1 MISFIT
7 GFISD
12 IIMKSKSKLLHS
24 SDKLNQS
31 VHDVQSFLSK
41 CRDVQDELALVNDM
55 LDDVINISTGW
66 HEANNPAPAP
76 NKEAK
81 IEEDYKSLIKSSL
94 IDVIK
99 HALKKTSEYG
109 ISNGHHFYITF
120 DTTNPKNQ
128 IPEYL
133 KKDYPKTMMIVIE
146 NEFWNLKVEQE
157 YFSVDLKFKGKID
170 HLKINFS
177 SLKTFV
183 DPSVSFTLNLDI
195 EDKVMTKKPKNKTK
209 VLKKKQLENKSN
221 VIFLKPK
228 NS

>member
-1 MISFIT
+1 MNKK
-7 GFISD
+7 D
-12 IIMKSKSKLLHS
+12 I
-24 SDKLNQS
+24 
-31 VHDVQSFLSK
+31 FL
-41 CRDVQDELALVNDM
+41 
-55 LDDVINISTGW
+55 
-66 HEANNPAPAP
+66 
-76 NKEAK
+76 
-81 IEEDYKSLIKSSL
+81 DYKSLIKSSL

-120 DTTNPKNQ
+120 DTTNTENQ

-146 NEFWNLKVEQE
+146 NEFWNLKVEKE
-157 YFSVDLKFKGKID
+157 FFSVDLKFKGKVD

-195 EDKVMTKKPKNKTK
+195 EDKIISEKSKKKKK

-228 NS
+228 SY

>member
-1 MISFIT
+1 MNKK
-7 GFISD
+7 D
-12 IIMKSKSKLLHS
+12 I
-24 SDKLNQS
+24 
-31 VHDVQSFLSK
+31 FL
-41 CRDVQDELALVNDM
+41 
-55 LDDVINISTGW
+55 
-66 HEANNPAPAP
+66 
-76 NKEAK
+76 
-81 IEEDYKSLIKSSL
+81 DYKSLLKSSL

-170 HLKINFS
+170 HLKINFA

-195 EDKVMTKKPKNKTK
+195 EDKIISKKPKNNSKT
-209 VLKKKQLENKSN
+209 LKKKQLENKSN

-228 NS
+228 SS

>member
-1 MISFIT
+1 MKKK
-7 GFISD
+7 D
-12 IIMKSKSKLLHS
+12 I
-24 SDKLNQS
+24 
-31 VHDVQSFLSK
+31 FL
-41 CRDVQDELALVNDM
+41 
-55 LDDVINISTGW
+55 
-66 HEANNPAPAP
+66 
-76 NKEAK
+76 
-81 IEEDYKSLIKSSL
+81 DYKSLIKSSL
-94 IDVIK
+94 IEVIK
-99 HALKKTSEYG
+99 HALKKTSDYG

-120 DTTNPKNQ
+120 DTTHSKNQ

-146 NEFWNLKVEQE
+146 NEFWNLKVGQE

-195 EDKVMTKKPKNKTK
+195 ENKVISEKPKAKTK

-221 VIFLKPK
+221 IIFLKPK
-228 NS
+228 SS

>member
-1 MISFIT
+1 MNKKNI
-7 GFISD
+7 
-12 IIMKSKSKLLHS
+12 
-24 SDKLNQS
+24 
-31 VHDVQSFLSK
+31 FL
-41 CRDVQDELALVNDM
+41 
-55 LDDVINISTGW
+55 
-66 HEANNPAPAP
+66 
-76 NKEAK
+76 
-81 IEEDYKSLIKSSL
+81 DYKSLIKSSL

-120 DTTNPKNQ
+120 DTTNTKNQ

-183 DPSVSFTLNLDI
+183 DPSVSFTLNLEI
-195 EDKVMTKKPKNKTK
+195 EEIVISKKSEKKTK
-209 VLKKKQLENKSN
+209 VLKRIEVSPGEQLT
-221 VIFLKPK
+221 
-228 NS
+228 

>member
-1 MISFIT
+1 MNKK
-7 GFISD
+7 D
-12 IIMKSKSKLLHS
+12 I
-24 SDKLNQS
+24 
-31 VHDVQSFLSK
+31 FL
-41 CRDVQDELALVNDM
+41 
-55 LDDVINISTGW
+55 
-66 HEANNPAPAP
+66 
-76 NKEAK
+76 
-81 IEEDYKSLIKSSL
+81 DYKSLIKSSL

-146 NEFWNLKVEQE
+146 NEFWNLKVEKE
-157 YFSVDLKFKGKID
+157 FFSVDLKFKGKID

-195 EDKVMTKKPKNKTK
+195 EDKIISKKPKNNSKT
-209 VLKKKQLENKSN
+209 LKKKQLENKSN

-228 NS
+228 SS

>member
-1 MISFIT
+1 MNKK
-7 GFISD
+7 D
-12 IIMKSKSKLLHS
+12 I
-24 SDKLNQS
+24 
-31 VHDVQSFLSK
+31 FL
-41 CRDVQDELALVNDM
+41 
-55 LDDVINISTGW
+55 
-66 HEANNPAPAP
+66 
-76 NKEAK
+76 
-81 IEEDYKSLIKSSL
+81 DYKSLIKSSL

-120 DTTNPKNQ
+120 DTTNTENQ

-146 NEFWNLKVEQE
+146 NEFWNLKVEKE
-157 YFSVDLKFKGKID
+157 FFSVDLKFKGKID

-195 EDKVMTKKPKNKTK
+195 EDKIISEKSKKKKK

-228 NS
+228 SY

>member
-1 MISFIT
+1 MNKK
-7 GFISD
+7 D
-12 IIMKSKSKLLHS
+12 I
-24 SDKLNQS
+24 
-31 VHDVQSFLSK
+31 FL
-41 CRDVQDELALVNDM
+41 
-55 LDDVINISTGW
+55 
-66 HEANNPAPAP
+66 
-76 NKEAK
+76 
-81 IEEDYKSLIKSSL
+81 DYKSLIKSSL

-120 DTTNPKNQ
+120 DTTNTENQ

-146 NEFWNLKVEQE
+146 NEFWNLKVEKE
-157 YFSVDLKFKGKID
+157 FFSVDLKFKGKID

-195 EDKVMTKKPKNKTK
+195 EDKIISKKPKDKKK

-228 NS
+228 SS

>member
-1 MISFIT
+1 MNKK
-7 GFISD
+7 D
-12 IIMKSKSKLLHS
+12 I
-24 SDKLNQS
+24 
-31 VHDVQSFLSK
+31 FL
-41 CRDVQDELALVNDM
+41 
-55 LDDVINISTGW
+55 
-66 HEANNPAPAP
+66 
-76 NKEAK
+76 
-81 IEEDYKSLIKSSL
+81 DYKSLIKSSL

-120 DTTNPKNQ
+120 DTTNPKNK

-146 NEFWNLKVEQE
+146 NEFWNLKVERE
-157 YFSVDLKFKGKID
+157 YFSVELKFKGKID
-170 HLKINFS
+170 QLKINFS

-195 EDKVMTKKPKNKTK
+195 EDKVISKKSKSKTK

-228 NS
+228 SS

>member
-1 MISFIT
+1 MNKK
-7 GFISD
+7 D
-12 IIMKSKSKLLHS
+12 I
-24 SDKLNQS
+24 
-31 VHDVQSFLSK
+31 FL
-41 CRDVQDELALVNDM
+41 
-55 LDDVINISTGW
+55 
-66 HEANNPAPAP
+66 
-76 NKEAK
+76 
-81 IEEDYKSLIKSSL
+81 DYKSLIKSSL

-195 EDKVMTKKPKNKTK
+195 EDKIISKKPKDKKK
-209 VLKKKQLENKSN
+209 VLKKKAVRK
-221 VIFLKPK
+221 
-228 NS
+228 

>member
-1 MISFIT
+1 MNKK
-7 GFISD
+7 D
-12 IIMKSKSKLLHS
+12 I
-24 SDKLNQS
+24 
-31 VHDVQSFLSK
+31 FL
-41 CRDVQDELALVNDM
+41 
-55 LDDVINISTGW
+55 
-66 HEANNPAPAP
+66 
-76 NKEAK
+76 
-81 IEEDYKSLIKSSL
+81 DYKSLIKSSL

-120 DTTNPKNQ
+120 DTTNTENQ

-157 YFSVDLKFKGKID
+157 YFSVDLKFKGKVD
-170 HLKINFS
+170 HLRINFS

-195 EDKVMTKKPKNKTK
+195 EDKIISEKSKKKKK

-228 NS
+228 SY

>member
-1 MISFIT
+1 MNKK
-7 GFISD
+7 D
-12 IIMKSKSKLLHS
+12 I
-24 SDKLNQS
+24 
-31 VHDVQSFLSK
+31 FL
-41 CRDVQDELALVNDM
+41 
-55 LDDVINISTGW
+55 
-66 HEANNPAPAP
+66 
-76 NKEAK
+76 
-81 IEEDYKSLIKSSL
+81 DYKSLIKSSL

-109 ISNGHHFYITF
+109 ISNGHHFYITL
-120 DTTNPKNQ
+120 DTTYSKNQ

-157 YFSVDLKFKGKID
+157 YFSVDLKFKGKIEN
-170 HLKINFS
+170 LKINFA

-195 EDKVMTKKPKNKTK
+195 EDKIISKKPKNKTK
-209 VLKKKQLENKSN
+209 IFKKKQLENKSN

-228 NS
+228 CS

>member
-1 MISFIT
+1 MNKK
-7 GFISD
+7 D
-12 IIMKSKSKLLHS
+12 I
-24 SDKLNQS
+24 
-31 VHDVQSFLSK
+31 FL
-41 CRDVQDELALVNDM
+41 
-55 LDDVINISTGW
+55 
-66 HEANNPAPAP
+66 
-76 NKEAK
+76 
-81 IEEDYKSLIKSSL
+81 DYKSLIKSSL
-94 IDVIK
+94 VEVIK

-120 DTTNPKNQ
+120 DTTYPKNQ

-146 NEFWNLKVEQE
+146 NEFWNLKVEKD

-195 EDKVMTKKPKNKTK
+195 EDKVISKKPEDQKK
-209 VLKKKQLENKSN
+209 VCKKKQLENKSN

-228 NS
+228 SS

>member
-1 MISFIT
+1 MNKK
-7 GFISD
+7 D
-12 IIMKSKSKLLHS
+12 I
-24 SDKLNQS
+24 
-31 VHDVQSFLSK
+31 FL
-41 CRDVQDELALVNDM
+41 
-55 LDDVINISTGW
+55 
-66 HEANNPAPAP
+66 
-76 NKEAK
+76 
-81 IEEDYKSLIKSSL
+81 DYKSLIKSSL

-120 DTTNPKNQ
+120 DTTDSKNQ

-157 YFSVDLKFKGKID
+157 YFSVDLKFKGKVD
-170 HLKINFS
+170 HLRINFS

-195 EDKVMTKKPKNKTK
+195 EDKIISEKPKDKRK
-209 VLKKKQLENKSN
+209 ALKKKQLENKSN

-228 NS
+228 SS

>member
-1 MISFIT
+1 MNKK
-7 GFISD
+7 D
-12 IIMKSKSKLLHS
+12 I
-24 SDKLNQS
+24 
-31 VHDVQSFLSK
+31 FL
-41 CRDVQDELALVNDM
+41 
-55 LDDVINISTGW
+55 
-66 HEANNPAPAP
+66 
-76 NKEAK
+76 
-81 IEEDYKSLIKSSL
+81 DYKSLIKSSL

-157 YFSVDLKFKGKID
+157 YFSVDLKFKGKVD
-170 HLKINFS
+170 HLRINFS

-195 EDKVMTKKPKNKTK
+195 EDKIISKKPKDKKT

-228 NS
+228 ST

>member
-1 MISFIT
+1 MNKK
-7 GFISD
+7 D
-12 IIMKSKSKLLHS
+12 I
-24 SDKLNQS
+24 
-31 VHDVQSFLSK
+31 FL
-41 CRDVQDELALVNDM
+41 
-55 LDDVINISTGW
+55 
-66 HEANNPAPAP
+66 
-76 NKEAK
+76 
-81 IEEDYKSLIKSSL
+81 DYKSLIKSSL

-120 DTTNPKNQ
+120 DTTDSRNQ

-157 YFSVDLKFKGKID
+157 YFSVDLKFKGKVD
-170 HLKINFS
+170 HLRINFL

-195 EDKVMTKKPKNKTK
+195 EDKIISKKPKDKKK

-228 NS
+228 SY

>member
-1 MISFIT
+1 MNKK
-7 GFISD
+7 D
-12 IIMKSKSKLLHS
+12 I
-24 SDKLNQS
+24 
-31 VHDVQSFLSK
+31 FL
-41 CRDVQDELALVNDM
+41 
-55 LDDVINISTGW
+55 
-66 HEANNPAPAP
+66 
-76 NKEAK
+76 
-81 IEEDYKSLIKSSL
+81 DYKSLIKSSL

-120 DTTNPKNQ
+120 DTTNTENQ

-157 YFSVDLKFKGKID
+157 YFSVDLKFKGKVD
-170 HLKINFS
+170 HLRINFS

-195 EDKVMTKKPKNKTK
+195 EDKIISEKSKKKKK

-221 VIFLKPK
+221 VIFLNPK
-228 NS
+228 ST